1 MKNKPTPKG
10 NSYFIVEEKFL
21 TDYKQTDF
29 TEESLLDELATPNLT
44 ELATPNLT
52 LDPEFLGDS
61 RVILRPEFD
70 ALKFQ
75 VEELIRQ
82 TKPAISEEIECQLRR
97 QVDGLRAELDSKNV
111 IINILQK
118 QLEAINSMNRET
130 QFLPTNVLSTNSTTT
145 QYKLP
150 KKFATKGNHRKSSDK
165 QFTIP
170 INNRFHTLES
180 DYNENVNLVV
190 NGNHGNYSNGRN
202 RQLNETLIT
211 NNNSRNEQNSFHTLE
226 SDYNENVNLVV
237 NGNHDR
243 NRFNETLIT
252 DNNSRNE
259 QNSQV
264 NKNTTSNKKRSVTI
278 LGDSMVKGIE
288 GYKMKKALNNKINVY
303 IKSFPGA
310 IIEDMYSYAKPSL
323 KHDPNVI
330 IIHCGTNDLREEKPA
345 EIIADEIVTLAHS
358 LKTDSNEVVVS
369 GIVPR
374 RDKLDEKR
382 KEVNN
387 YLSIKLN
394 ERNFGFID
402 NTNINITSNLNKIGL
417 HLNYSGTKLLAD
429 NFLDI
434 INL

>member
-1 MKNKPTPKG
+1 M
-10 NSYFIVEEKFL
+10 
-21 TDYKQTDF
+21 
-29 TEESLLDELATPNLT
+29 
-44 ELATPNLT
+44 
-52 LDPEFLGDS
+52 
-61 RVILRPEFD
+61 
-70 ALKFQ
+70 
-75 VEELIRQ
+75 
-82 TKPAISEEIECQLRR
+82 
-97 QVDGLRAELDSKNV
+97 
-111 IINILQK
+111 
-118 QLEAINSMNRET
+118 
-130 QFLPTNVLSTNSTTT
+130 
-145 QYKLP
+145 
-150 KKFATKGNHRKSSDK
+150 
-165 QFTIP
+165 
-170 INNRFHTLES
+170 
-180 DYNENVNLVV
+180 
-190 NGNHGNYSNGRN
+190 
-202 RQLNETLIT
+202 
-211 NNNSRNEQNSFHTLE
+211 
-226 SDYNENVNLVV
+226 

-402 NTNINITSNLNKIGL
+402 NTNINITNNLNKIGL

>member
-1 MKNKPTPKG
+1 MVDVSSVDISEDNQNVSLEFHGEIKAAITEIRSRGKRPDEVSVTEYVLKHFATNVDGNFIKCCIKNLLHKNILKNKPTPKG

-202 RQLNETLIT
+202 RQLSLFST
-211 NNNSRNEQNSFHTLE
+211 RRK
-226 SDYNENVNLVV
+226 V
-237 NGNHDR
+237 R
-243 NRFNETLIT
+243 
-252 DNNSRNE
+252 
-259 QNSQV
+259 
-264 NKNTTSNKKRSVTI
+264 
-278 LGDSMVKGIE
+278 
-288 GYKMKKALNNKINVY
+288 
-303 IKSFPGA
+303 
-310 IIEDMYSYAKPSL
+310 AK
-323 KHDPNVI
+323 
-330 IIHCGTNDLREEKPA
+330 
-345 EIIADEIVTLAHS
+345 
-358 LKTDSNEVVVS
+358 
-369 GIVPR
+369 
-374 RDKLDEKR
+374 
-382 KEVNN
+382 
-387 YLSIKLN
+387 
-394 ERNFGFID
+394 RNFY
-402 NTNINITSNLNKIGL
+402 SNG
-417 HLNYSGTKLLAD
+417 HAQ
-429 NFLDI
+429 
-434 INL
+434 